1 MTKAD
6 LKKALSSGFRVAE
19 MLSWYEIECRT
30 CHAGV
35 AISKR
40 VVGDPSFGVS
50 RLLQHEYEHRERR
63 PFAE

>member
-1 MTKAD
+1 MKKAE

-19 MLSWYEIECRT
+19 LLSWYEIECRT

-50 RLLQHEYEHRERR
+50 RLLQHEYGHQERW
-63 PFAE
+63 PFIE

>member
-1 MTKAD
+1 MKKAEF
-6 LKKALSSGFRVAE
+6 KKALSSGFRVAE
-19 MLSWYEIECRT
+19 LLSWYEIECRT

-40 VVGDPSFGVS
+40 VIGDPSFGVA

-63 PFAE
+63 PFIE